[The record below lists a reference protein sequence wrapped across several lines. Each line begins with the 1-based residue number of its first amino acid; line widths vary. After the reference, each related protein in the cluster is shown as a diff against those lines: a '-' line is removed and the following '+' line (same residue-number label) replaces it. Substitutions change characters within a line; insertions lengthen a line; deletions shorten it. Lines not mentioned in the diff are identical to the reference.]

1 MKLELDNLVKIIR
14 ETVRT
19 HELETPGEYARWIWN
34 DEEGSR
40 NLGSSEYGCADAAN
54 ILYIIGDFER
64 DPEQRAAAVKAL
76 QVLQDP
82 ETGLFREP
90 THHNLHTTAHCVAAL
105 ELFDA
110 APAHPLKALEKY
122 MTKEGLYDLLEN
134 LDWKGQP
141 WPQSHQGAGVFAAAT
156 VAGMADAQ
164 WQDWYFDWL
173 WNEADPETGMWRKGC
188 MGEGS
193 APLYHHMGGT
203 FHYIFNHEAARRPL
217 RYPEKLIDTMIE
229 LYKTGKIDH
238 LEPEYGFGHRVGF
251 LEIDWVFTLTRAS
264 RQTPHRFYEVK
275 EILRDFAEKYVA
287 WLYSLDHAH
296 HDGFNDLHMLFGA
309 VCCLA
314 ELQTALPGELRT
326 TKPLKIVLDRRPFI

>member
-1 MKLELDNLVKIIR
+1 MKIIR

-19 HELETPGEYARWIWN
+19 HELTTPGEYARWIWN
-34 DEEGSR
+34 DEKGSR

-64 DPEQRAAAVKAL
+64 EPEKRAAAVKAL
-76 QVLQDP
+76 QALQDP

-110 APAHPLKALEKY
+110 APKYPLRALEKY
-122 MTKEGLYDLLEN
+122 LTKEGLYELFESLN
-134 LDWKGQP
+134 WKGNP
-141 WPQSHQGAGVFAAAT
+141 WPQSHQGAGVFAALT

-217 RYPEKLIDTMIE
+217 RYPDKLIDTMID
-229 LYKTGKIDH
+229 LYKNNQIDY

-287 WLYSLDHAH
+287 WLYSLDNAH